1 MAKMKTTVDR
11 LGPFI
16 VVEGDVEGVTYFWV
30 ERGGVRVSGYGDID
44 DAKENASLLYDEY
57 VEDADVSTGE

>member
-1 MAKMKTTVDR
+1 MNTTIDR

-16 VVEGDVEGVTYFWV
+16 VVEGDVDGVTQCWV
-30 ERGGVRVSGYGDID
+30 ERGGVRISGYSSADE
-44 DAKENASLLYDEY
+44 AREYASLLYEEY